1 MTRPAD
7 NVASVPQ
14 QRLSGGPGGEVKRP
28 VVNQSP
34 TATTDDRYRALR
46 RLPPFPAVATK
57 LLRLL
62 ADEDVAIKKI
72 VELIKSDAALTA
84 ELLRIVNS
92 PIYGFAARISSLQN
106 AITLLGFQT
115 VRSFALTV
123 SMKGFLHTALRIDL
137 LRQIWRHSLACALL
151 CEELST
157 VCSPNMTRDDQ
168 AYTAALLHNV
178 GSLGL
183 FVAHPR
189 TYSELLADARAENL
203 LEKERGT
210 LGIDHCEAGGWLARN
225 WGFPDELRRI
235 IITHHH
241 PLHDD
246 KFELV
251 DLVRISVLM
260 TDALGFAF
268 VPPAEPRTLADLRAL
283 LPHEAQYRFDPEPQ
297 ALMARITAKLDSFD

>member
-1 MTRPAD
+1 MA
-7 NVASVPQ
+7 A
-14 QRLSGGPGGEVKRP
+14 
-28 VVNQSP
+28 
-34 TATTDDRYRALR
+34 DDRYRALR

-72 VELIKSDAALTA
+72 VDLIKSDAALTG

-137 LRQIWRHSLACALL
+137 LRHIWRHSLACALL
-151 CEELST
+151 CDELST
-157 VCSPNMTRDDQ
+157 VCSSNMARDDQ
-168 AYTAALLHNV
+168 AYTAALLHNI

-189 TYSELLADARAENL
+189 SYSELLADAREDNL
-203 LEKERGT
+203 LEKETAT

-225 WGFPDELRRI
+225 WGFPDDLRRI
-235 IITHHH
+235 IITHHQ
-241 PLHDD
+241 PPQEG
-246 KFELV
+246 KFELP
-251 DLVRISVLM
+251 DLVRLAVMM
-260 TDALGFAF
+260 TDSLGFGF
-268 VPPAEPRTLADLRAL
+268 VPAVQTRTLADLRGL
-283 LPHEAQYRFDPEPQ
+283 LPHEAQYRFDPEPE
-297 ALMARITAKLDSFD
+297 ALTARITAKLDSFD